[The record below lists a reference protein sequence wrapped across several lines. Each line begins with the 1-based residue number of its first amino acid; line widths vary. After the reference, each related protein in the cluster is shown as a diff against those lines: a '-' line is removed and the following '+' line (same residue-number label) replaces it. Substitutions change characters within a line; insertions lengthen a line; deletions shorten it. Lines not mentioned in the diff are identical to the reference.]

1 MRKNKTSS
9 SKIQHNRNAFL
20 TNYAIP
26 EREDFAM
33 VIVFLVF
40 LTAFCIAEAYASFQL
55 FKNSKKMLA
64 PQVMI
69 PPALYLIFLLAL
81 YLLKISIPYIVLI
94 FYLITVF
101 THSFIGF
108 YMNLYKR
115 SKTFDRY
122 LHGFGTFST
131 SLLFYLTL
139 TKLTSAGGSI
149 LFQAIF
155 VAALGIAISMVY
167 EVIEFF
173 HDTKSNEK
181 MQRGLR
187 DTDFDMLSNI
197 LGGIAAAVFAACFL
211 L

>member
-1 MRKNKTSS
+1 
-9 SKIQHNRNAFL
+9 
-20 TNYAIP
+20 
-26 EREDFAM
+26 M

-55 FKNSKKMLA
+55 FKKNEKKLI

-69 PPALYLIFLLAL
+69 PPALYLTFLLAL
-81 YLLKISIPYIVLI
+81 YLLKIAIPYIVLI

-108 YMNLYKR
+108 HMNLYNR

-173 HDTKSNEK
+173 HDTKSKKK

-197 LGGIAAAVFAACFL
+197 LGGIAAAVFAAFFL